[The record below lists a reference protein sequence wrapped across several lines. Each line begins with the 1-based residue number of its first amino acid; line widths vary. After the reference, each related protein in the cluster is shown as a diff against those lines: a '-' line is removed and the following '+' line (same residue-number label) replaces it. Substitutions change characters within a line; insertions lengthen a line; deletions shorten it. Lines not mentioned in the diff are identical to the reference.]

1 MPRPARHLTDSETA
15 SAVSK
20 PWAPLSTRG
29 ALANRRNDQ
38 NSALAAAFFRR
49 GQRLAQLEN
58 RRNEVLVEIAREGV
72 WPRPS
77 NSALDFGWPEL
88 ALHWQACCYLKQSFR
103 LFILE
108 SLVSEDG
115 DAAGVVRH
123 SRFGAAPPG
132 PRRRDASMTTVSATL
147 LPRRRIRDNAPRTI
161 AEKTATDERGV
172 NPSLAPPRR
181 PNVVRCP
188 DAPRSAVYFLSNSAR
203 ASVASTPPVI
213 STVSN
218 GAACATALLVIMIWP
233 IRVSSCAIDAA

>member
-49 GQRLAQLEN
+49 GQRLAQLAT
-58 RRNEVLVEIAREGV
+58 RSWSRSPASGV

-88 ALHWQACCYLKQSFR
+88 ALHWQACCYLKQNFR

-108 SLVSEDG
+108 SLVSRMEM
-115 DAAGVVRH
+115 
-123 SRFGAAPPG
+123 
-132 PRRRDASMTTVSATL
+132 RRELSATRD
-147 LPRRRIRDNAPRTI
+147 RR
-161 AEKTATDERGV
+161 G
-172 NPSLAPPRR
+172 
-181 PNVVRCP
+181 
-188 DAPRSAVYFLSNSAR
+188 APRSAPIVMRQRRRFRRRSSRDAGSATTR
-203 ASVASTPPVI
+203 REPSPRRRPPTSAASIQAWRRLVGQT
-213 STVSN
+213 
-218 GAACATALLVIMIWP
+218 ACDVQTRREAQSIF
-233 IRVSSCAIDAA
+233 